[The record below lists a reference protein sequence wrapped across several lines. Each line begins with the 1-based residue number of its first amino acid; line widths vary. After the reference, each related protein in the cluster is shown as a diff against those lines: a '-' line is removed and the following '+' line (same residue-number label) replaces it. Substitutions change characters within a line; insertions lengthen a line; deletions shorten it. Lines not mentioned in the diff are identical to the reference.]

1 MLINIVSQ
9 DNIASGMGGWAA
21 SKQSL
26 EVPPTVFLTLAMLSL
41 LRSPIQMLTQ

>member
-9 DNIASGMGGWAA
+9 DNIASGMGGWWAA

-26 EVPPTVFLTLAMLSL
+26 EAPPTVFLTPAMLSL
-41 LRSPIQMLTQ
+41 LRSPIQM